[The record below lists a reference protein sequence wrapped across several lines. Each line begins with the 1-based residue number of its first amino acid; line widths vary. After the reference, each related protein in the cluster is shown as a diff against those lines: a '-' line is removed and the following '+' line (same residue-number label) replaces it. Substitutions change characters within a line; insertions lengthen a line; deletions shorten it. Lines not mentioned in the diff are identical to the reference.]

1 MSKVLA
7 QIAKAKTKAAILE
20 IWIDDIADQN
30 IQKLIK
36 STKKPLIIKTVKK
49 TTALND
55 IKNKV
60 AFIDIDLKTSP
71 KLIRKIKTKCEK
83 LIISFHDYK
92 KTPGQKK
99 LIDIIER
106 EFKLG
111 ADIAKIST
119 YAQKMED
126 NIKVLSLLVKFKEKH
141 VIAVCM
147 GKIGKISRIGGIIL
161 GNYITYASLNDEK
174 KTADGQICIDEI
186 KKITQWH

>member
-7 QIAKAKTKAAILE
+7 QITKAKTKAAILE
-20 IWIDDIADQN
+20 IWIDDIEDLN
-30 IQKLIK
+30 IDKLTK
-36 STKKPLIIKTVKK
+36 SAKTKLIIKAVRKI
-49 TTALND
+49 TALND
-55 IKNKV
+55 IKDKI

-99 LIDIIER
+99 LIDIIQH

-111 ADIAKIST
+111 ADIAKVST
-119 YAQKMED
+119 YARKMED
-126 NIKVLSLLVKFKEKH
+126 NIKVLSLLVEFKEKH

-147 GKIGKISRIGGIIL
+147 GEIGKISRIGGIIL
-161 GNYITYASLNDEK
+161 GNYITYASLNNEK
-174 KTADGQICIDEI
+174 KTADGQMRIDEI
-186 KKITQWH
+186 KKITQWR